1 MGKQTLEMNT
11 EQTIARLEFRAMGC
25 QMLAGLDG
33 QAGRAAR
40 QLESVPGWFE
50 TWEQALSRFREDSEL
65 SQLNRLTE
73 QVVPVSKTLWEVL
86 QSAKW
91 AYEFS
96 HGLVTPAVL
105 DAMVSIGYELSF
117 ETLPESS
124 EPFLSTPETASSKT
138 FADIAL
144 DPVQRTVC
152 LPAGMHLDFG
162 GVAKGWAAHQAM
174 QRLQAYGPALVDAGG
189 DIAISGRQQN
199 GQPWVIGIEDPF
211 AHGQDYDLLMLGRC
225 GVATSGTDFR
235 RWQQNGIWRHH
246 IIDPRTGMPAET
258 DLTSVTVVAPTV
270 MQAEAATKIILIT
283 GSREGMAWLEDQPD
297 LAGILVLENG
307 VRLYSRRIKPYL
319 WR

>member
-1 MGKQTLEMNT
+1 MENQILEMNT

-33 QAGRAAR
+33 QVGRAAH

-65 SQLNRLTE
+65 NQLNRLSGQT
-73 QVVPVSKTLWEVL
+73 VPVSRTLWEVL
-86 QSAKW
+86 QSAQW

-96 HGLVTPAVL
+96 RGLVTPAVL
-105 DAMVSIGYELSF
+105 DAMVNIGYDRSF
-117 ETLPESS
+117 EVLPEQNGAFPS
-124 EPFLSTPETASSKT
+124 PIGTASSLT
-138 FADIAL
+138 FTDIET
-144 DPVQRTVC
+144 DPVHRTVS
-152 LPAGMHLDFG
+152 LPAGLHLDFG

-174 QRLQAYGPALVDAGG
+174 QRLKAYGPALVDAGG

-199 GQPWVIGIEDPF
+199 GEPWIIGIEDPF
-211 AHGQDYDLLMLGRC
+211 THGQDYDTLMLGRC

-235 RWQQNGIWRHH
+235 HWQQNGVWRHH
-246 IIDPRTGMPAET
+246 IIDPRTSLPAET
-258 DLTSVTVVAPTV
+258 DLTSVTVVAPTI

-283 GSREGMAWLEDQPD
+283 GSREGMGWLEDQPD

-307 VRLYSRRIKPYL
+307 VRLYSQNIKPYL